1 MRPMPSKHY
10 ARPFVVAAL
19 AILGTTGCL
28 KQLILEGQISS
39 TRKASAAV
47 NTLQDYEVAEKAA
60 MAGLAQIEGMRYL
73 APDNEDAL
81 FMLTRS
87 WASVSLGFIEDTMER
102 TEDEEGLSPNWD
114 YHKRRA
120 EAGYDRAVWYG
131 LQLLES
137 KAEGFKAAT
146 KNIDT
151 MKEYLKAFEDPEDAE
166 LLFWV
171 GNAWMSRANAGKEK
185 PELIGE
191 IYVGVAMIER
201 SVELDPNYMSGTG
214 FAILG
219 SYHARTPMAELD
231 EAKALFEKSLSIAGD
246 KVLMPKVQFAT
257 RYYCNKGDKAGYE
270 KLLNEVL
277 AAGDGEPYQRLA
289 NVIAKRK
296 ASRWLGE
303 KRQRENCGF

>member
-1 MRPMPSKHY
+1 MRPMPRKY
-10 ARPFVVAAL
+10 TARPFIVAAL

-28 KQLILEGQISS
+28 KQLILDGQISS

-87 WASVSLGFIEDTMER
+87 WASVSLGFIEDQMER
-102 TEDEEGLSPNWD
+102 TEDEEGTSANWD

-131 LQLLES
+131 LQLLEK
-137 KAEGFKAAT
+137 KAPDFKAAT
-146 KNIDT
+146 KNADT
-151 MKEYLKAFEDPEDAE
+151 MKEYLKAFEDPEDGE

-171 GNAWMSRANAGKEK
+171 GNAWMSRANAGREK
-185 PELIGE
+185 TELIGE

-201 SVELDPNYMSGTG
+201 SVELDPNYMHGTG

-219 SYHARTPMAELD
+219 SYHARTRMAELD
-231 EAKALFEKSLSIAGD
+231 EAKGHFEKSLSLAGD
-246 KVLMPKVQFAT
+246 KVLMPKVQMAT
-257 RYYCNKGDKAGYE
+257 RYYCNMGDKAGYE

-277 AAGDGEPYQRLA
+277 AAGDGDPYQRLA